1 MAALREIENIISKIE
16 GIKAVKV
23 VGDEDN
29 IKEVH
34 ILASSDKNPK
44 QVVRD
49 VETAVFAI
57 TGVKIDRKVVSVA
70 QITGEASKRR
80 RRIALVELERIE
92 NRFEITYRVTLQKD
106 GEEYTGEST
115 GPMTSPSIPLTIG
128 KALINAISDGD
139 IAISVDDVQTAKV
152 FNREY
157 ILSHLTCFDGEGE
170 WEVIGIAPKG
180 EDFER
185 SCALSVI
192 DALEKVL

>member
-1 MAALREIENIISKIE
+1 MAALRDIEDIISKIE

-23 VGDEDN
+23 VGDDSS

-57 TGVKIDRKVVSVA
+57 TGMKIDRKVVSVA
-70 QITGEASKRR
+70 QITGDASKKR
-80 RRIALVELERIE
+80 RRIALVDMERIDG
-92 NRFEITYRVTLQKD
+92 RFEITYRVTLQKD

-115 GPMTSPSIPLTIG
+115 GPMTSPSIPITIG
-128 KALINAISDGD
+128 KALINAISDGE
-139 IAISVDDVQTAKV
+139 IAVSVDDVQVAKV
-152 FNREY
+152 FNRDY
-157 ILSHLTCFDGEGE
+157 VLSHLTCFDGEGE

>member
-1 MAALREIENIISKIE
+1 MAALREIEDIISKIE

-70 QITGEASKRR
+70 QITGDASKKR
-80 RRIALVELERIE
+80 RRIALVDMERIDG
-92 NRFEITYRVTLQKD
+92 RFEVTYKVTLQKD

-115 GPMTSPSIPLTIG
+115 GPMTSPSIPITIG
-128 KALINAISDGD
+128 KALINAISDSE
-139 IAISVDDVQTAKV
+139 IAISIDDVQTAKI
-152 FNREY
+152 FNKEY
-157 ILSHLTCFDGEGE
+157 VLSHLTCFDGEGE